1 MEQVEESGRLMREQ
15 RRLNESKLE
24 CVSELPDTMKKLRV
38 QMSLLDQE
46 DRYIK
51 EEIERI
57 SS

>member
-57 SS
+57 